1 MKKNF
6 LLLSLLIFGLV
17 FSPQLVFAVSCSDK
31 PADNLDQGQ
40 LETFWN
46 DVSTACLAQ
55 ISSNQTEQSTLK
67 QAISSLNAKI
77 NLAQAQIN
85 QTISQIKILEKEV
98 TVLDGVLETVNRS
111 MDDLG
116 VIYLARVRESYR
128 RSRVTPFDMIF
139 SNSSFGDFLTK
150 LKYLNTIKIKDQLIL
165 SELENS
171 RLNYDQRKQ
180 EKVIKQQEVEKLKS
194 KLVSQKKVL
203 DGQIKEKQ
211 NLLTLTQNDEKKYQQ
226 LLSDAKT
233 QLAALRRYVTSQGGA
248 SILSNQTKCDDWG
261 CYYNQRDSQW
271 GNMGLG
277 GSSYSVA
284 EYGCLVSSVS
294 MIASHSGKN
303 IKPGDTAAVSSAFVP
318 GYGWLR
324 HSFQVNGINVSI
336 SPYSNPSHSEVISKL
351 DSELNAGR
359 SVIAGMYGG
368 PDHFIVMVKKEGDKY
383 IMHDPF
389 LENGSNRQF
398 SEKYNLSDINSLRLV
413 NFN

>member
-55 ISSNQTEQSTLK
+55 ISSNQTEQNTLK

-85 QTISQIKILEKEV
+85 RTISQIKILEKEV
-98 TVLDGVLETVNRS
+98 TVLGGVLDTVNRS
-111 MDDLG
+111 MDDLS

-180 EKVIKQQEVEKLKS
+180 EKVAKQQEVEKLKS

-284 EYGCLVSSVS
+284 EYGCLVNSVA
-294 MIASHSGKN
+294 MMASHLGKN
-303 IKPGDTAAVSSAFVP
+303 IKPGDIASNTSAFVP
-318 GYGWLR
+318 GTGYLL
-324 HSFQVNGINVSI
+324 HSLTAGGANISLTSVSKD
-336 SPYSNPSHSEVISKL
+336 KL
-351 DSELNAGR
+351 DQELSAGR
-359 SVIAGMYGG
+359 SVIVGLYGG

-389 LENGSNRQF
+389 LENGNNRDF
-398 SEKYNLSDINSLRLV
+398 SEKYNLSDINSLRIV